1 MQLQTIN
8 LQPYEFT
15 QDDTALL
22 ELVAVDDS
30 GNPIDITLATFS
42 TQILGANGVGP
53 VVFGNSQHTIIN
65 GPLGQFALALA
76 TGDTANC
83 GLGQH
88 KQILTQLTIGGIIET
103 CRGVNILTV
112 YAPVP
117 LQ

>member
-15 QDDTALL
+15 QGDTASL

-30 GNPIDITLATFS
+30 GNPINLTGASFS

-53 VVFGNSQHTIIN
+53 VIFGNSQHTVIN

-83 GLGQH
+83 GEGAN
-88 KQILTQLTIGGIIET
+88 KQIITTLTIGGVIET
-103 CRGVNILTV
+103 CRGVNLLTV

-117 LQ
+117 IQ